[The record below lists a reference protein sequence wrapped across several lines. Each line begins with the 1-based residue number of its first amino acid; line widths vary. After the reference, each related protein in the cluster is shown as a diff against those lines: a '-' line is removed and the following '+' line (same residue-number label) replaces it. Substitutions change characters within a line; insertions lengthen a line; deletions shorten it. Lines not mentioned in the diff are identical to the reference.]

1 MGDEVFSLS
10 SKSPADEQGIFFLA
24 RYTQSDFVCA
34 ILNEGDEFASDKHP
48 NPFETSNR

>member
-1 MGDEVFSLS
+1 MSRGF
-10 SKSPADEQGIFFLA
+10 FFLA